1 MRHFS
6 YSQSKYTM
14 HLMWGY
20 QPPHEAPARETRK
33 GSTQA
38 KNNKN
43 IVVNHETFTR
53 VKACHM
59 IANVGNSL
67 DAHPGSGS
75 GYLNQALPE
84 AGRSSIHVF
93 CKSDSV
99 CVYAK

>member
-1 MRHFS
+1 
-6 YSQSKYTM
+6 
-14 HLMWGY
+14 MWGY
-20 QPPHEAPARETRK
+20 QPPHEAPARETQK

-53 VKACHM
+53 VKACHT

-67 DAHPGSGS
+67 DAHPGSGR
-75 GYLNQALPE
+75 GYLNQALPG